1 MSPSKNNKKRLF
13 IIDGYAT
20 LYRAHY
26 ALIRNPLT
34 TTAGIPTSAVF
45 GFANQVFQL
54 LEEENPDYIVA
65 AFDSKGKN
73 FRHELYTD
81 YKANRSAMPDEI
93 QTQLPYLWEL
103 LDGMNIPVLR
113 IEGVEADDI
122 IGTVAKMCEKDD
134 LQCNI
139 VSGDKDFMQLI
150 NDKTLLYAPQARRR
164 EKEIF
169 NAQKVSEKWGVGPEH
184 IIDLLGLMG
193 DSSDNVPGVEGV
205 GPVTAK
211 KLIQKF
217 GSMEK
222 IYENIDQIENEKMR
236 EKLLNNKDNA
246 FLSKQLVTIL
256 TDVTVDASLS
266 DFEKKEANNKKLESI
281 FKELEFTGLLKK
293 IGSDT
298 SISPETVQRKKEY
311 DLITSL
317 DRLQSFADSI
327 KEGEW
332 LSVDLETTSVNP
344 MIAEI
349 VGFSFSVKKDTG
361 VYVPIHFKDK
371 VDNLFGDNDLE
382 IATNILKPVL
392 ENEKIPK
399 TGQNIKYDALI
410 MKRFGIEL
418 QGIEFDTMIAA
429 HLINPNARSY
439 KLDNLSLSH
448 LNYKMVPIQD
458 LIGSGRNQIT
468 MDQVELAD
476 ITFYAAEDA
485 DVVIELTDIFLKELK
500 KQELYSYFKDI
511 EIDLLPVLIDMQF
524 HGIFVDRNYL
534 LSRSKEIGIK
544 LDALEKSII
553 KLAGKEFNLNSSQ
566 QLAEILFDQLNL
578 PMIKKRS
585 TAEAIL
591 AKLKEYH
598 ELPSL
603 ILGYRKLFKL
613 KNTYLDPIPN
623 NINEITNRV
632 HSSFNQ
638 TMTAT
643 GRLSTSTPNFQNIPI
658 RTEDGKEV
666 RKAIKAQS
674 DDYQILSADYSQIEL
689 RVMAHL
695 SKDEALTKALNSG
708 EDIHTFTAKN
718 VFNVKE
724 DQDVLPEMRRI
735 AKIVN
740 FGIMYGAGSFRLSQ
754 ELGIPFAESKKII
767 DVYFE
772 KYKGIKQYMEDTKLL
787 VKKDKSVQTLLGRKR
802 AVWDSDSQNQVRRDA
817 AERMA
822 INMPIQGTAAEMIKL
837 AMIRIDKDL
846 KENNLKSKLILQIHD
861 ELLLEV
867 HNNEIDYVTE
877 MVVKHMKNAMD
888 LDVPIEIDCGVGSSW
903 YEAH

>member
-266 DFEKKEANNKKLESI
+266 DFEKKEANNTKLESI

-410 MKRFGIEL
+410 MKRFGIDL

-534 LSRSKEIGIK
+534 LSRSEEIGIK

-591 AKLKEYH
+591 TKLKEYH

>member
-150 NDKTLLYAPQARRR
+150 NDQTLLYAPQARRR
-164 EKEIF
+164 EKEVF

-266 DFEKKEANNKKLESI
+266 DFEKKEANNTKLESI

-410 MKRFGIEL
+410 MKRFGIDL

-500 KQELYSYFKDI
+500 KQDLYSYFKDI

-534 LSRSKEIGIK
+534 LSRSEEIGIK

-591 AKLKEYH
+591 TKLKEYH

>member
-164 EKEIF
+164 EKEVF

-266 DFEKKEANNKKLESI
+266 DFEKKEANNTKLESI

-298 SISPETVQRKKEY
+298 SISPETVQREKEY

-410 MKRFGIEL
+410 MKRFGIDL

-468 MDQVELAD
+468 MDQVELSD

-591 AKLKEYH
+591 TKLKEYH

-695 SKDEALTKALNSG
+695 SKDKALTKALNDG

>member
-150 NDKTLLYAPQARRR
+150 NDQTLLYAPQARRR
-164 EKEIF
+164 EKEVF

-266 DFEKKEANNKKLESI
+266 DFEKKEANNTKLESI

-410 MKRFGIEL
+410 MKRFGIDL

-468 MDQVELAD
+468 MDQVALAD

-534 LSRSKEIGIK
+534 LSRSEEIGIK

-591 AKLKEYH
+591 TKLKEYH

>member
-164 EKEIF
+164 EKEVF

-222 IYENIDQIENEKMR
+222 IYENINQIENEKMR

-266 DFEKKEANNKKLESI
+266 DFEKKEVNNTKLESI

-298 SISPETVQRKKEY
+298 SISSETVQRKKEY
-311 DLITSL
+311 DLITSV

-332 LSVDLETTSVNP
+332 FSVDLETTSVNP

-382 IATNILKPVL
+382 IAINILKPVL

-410 MKRFGIEL
+410 MKRFGIDL

-468 MDQVELAD
+468 MDQVDLAD

-500 KQELYSYFKDI
+500 KQDLYSYFKEI

-591 AKLKEYH
+591 TKLKEYH

-772 KYKGIKQYMEDTKLL
+772 KYKGIKQYM
-787 VKKDKSVQTLLGRKR
+787 
-802 AVWDSDSQNQVRRDA
+802 
-817 AERMA
+817 
-822 INMPIQGTAAEMIKL
+822 
-837 AMIRIDKDL
+837 
-846 KENNLKSKLILQIHD
+846 
-861 ELLLEV
+861 
-867 HNNEIDYVTE
+867 
-877 MVVKHMKNAMD
+877 
-888 LDVPIEIDCGVGSSW
+888 
-903 YEAH
+903 

>member
-266 DFEKKEANNKKLESI
+266 DFEKKEANNTKLESI

-410 MKRFGIEL
+410 MKRFGIDL

-468 MDQVELAD
+468 MDQVDLAD

-511 EIDLLPVLIDMQF
+511 EIDVLPVLIDMQC

-613 KNTYLDPIPN
+613 K
-623 NINEITNRV
+623 
-632 HSSFNQ
+632 
-638 TMTAT
+638 
-643 GRLSTSTPNFQNIPI
+643 
-658 RTEDGKEV
+658 KE
-666 RKAIKAQS
+666 
-674 DDYQILSADYSQIEL
+674 
-689 RVMAHL
+689 
-695 SKDEALTKALNSG
+695 
-708 EDIHTFTAKN
+708 
-718 VFNVKE
+718 
-724 DQDVLPEMRRI
+724 
-735 AKIVN
+735 
-740 FGIMYGAGSFRLSQ
+740 
-754 ELGIPFAESKKII
+754 
-767 DVYFE
+767 
-772 KYKGIKQYMEDTKLL
+772 
-787 VKKDKSVQTLLGRKR
+787 
-802 AVWDSDSQNQVRRDA
+802 
-817 AERMA
+817 
-822 INMPIQGTAAEMIKL
+822 
-837 AMIRIDKDL
+837 
-846 KENNLKSKLILQIHD
+846 
-861 ELLLEV
+861 
-867 HNNEIDYVTE
+867 
-877 MVVKHMKNAMD
+877 
-888 LDVPIEIDCGVGSSW
+888 
-903 YEAH
+903 